1 MFFVIK
7 YVNFIIYFKKM
18 GIAVRFLAISKWHFD
33 FDLEMKI
40 TETLTVYSFQL
51 RNILIWILYDLIN
64 EWNSY

>member
-51 RNILIWILYDLIN
+51 RNILI
-64 EWNSY
+64 